1 MIVRSD
7 LLAHPVQVGLRPGQD
22 SVRVR
27 GRAQG
32 EGEFAGKPQRPDPGV
47 REIAVT
53 VGEPCRQPGA
63 VPRQRLE
70 RGGAHPGELRGRFGC
85 GLERHVD
92 LVADQRDRAVEL
104 PGIQCVLTC

>member
-47 REIAVT
+47 R
-53 VGEPCRQPGA
+53 
-63 VPRQRLE
+63 
-70 RGGAHPGELRGRFGC
+70 GRFGC

>member
-53 VGEPCRQPGA
+53 VGEPCRQPG
-63 VPRQRLE
+63 
-70 RGGAHPGELRGRFGC
+70 RFGC